1 MDLQNLFFKRV
12 GTYYTMHCLSIL
24 KKILP
29 DCPHLSLKIPGAVA
43 ISCPRCCP
51 KTWPPSGRHWDILL
65 PKINKK
71 SQHKNIRTVAVASW
85 LHYSVLLS
93 QSNHAGQKAY
103 LSLNSQ
109 SVTPTFYSTGSF
121 KTNTQFT
128 LNSNRFFF
136 QRLFSEQNHFLHE
149 TCMTKMQ
156 KKVFF

>member
-1 MDLQNLFFKRV
+1 
-12 GTYYTMHCLSIL
+12 MHRLSIY

-121 KTNTQFT
+121 KTNT
-128 LNSNRFFF
+128 
-136 QRLFSEQNHFLHE
+136 
-149 TCMTKMQ
+149 
-156 KKVFF
+156 

>member
-1 MDLQNLFFKRV
+1 
-12 GTYYTMHCLSIL
+12 MHRLSICI

-71 SQHKNIRTVAVASW
+71 SQHKNIRTVAVE
-85 LHYSVLLS
+85 
-93 QSNHAGQKAY
+93 AGCTILCCCPRAITRGKRLIY
-103 LSLNSQ
+103 PSILNLW
-109 SVTPTFYSTGSF
+109 PLPFILTGSF
-121 KTNTQFT
+121 KRKYLVYTLHYTQIV
-128 LNSNRFFF
+128 FF

-149 TCMTKMQ
+149 ICMTNMQ